1 MKKNPDD
8 LPYSVCGV
16 AWRELQKGERISAE
30 KVEEMYFLLTDKKL
44 ITASRDQNRDLSFR
58 SLQVKQWIESNRVEI
73 GKPLVLRQDKGSLVI
88 FDRCSGCRLFKRSG
102 ISRLDQTQ
110 EKYKKNV

>member
-58 SLQVKQWIESNRVEI
+58 SLQVNSGLNLTE
-73 GKPLVLRQDKGSLVI
+73 LRLGNH
-88 FDRCSGCRLFKRSG
+88 LF
-102 ISRLDQTQ
+102 
-110 EKYKKNV
+110 

>member
-44 ITASRDQNRDLSFR
+44 ITA
-58 SLQVKQWIESNRVEI
+58 
-73 GKPLVLRQDKGSLVI
+73 
-88 FDRCSGCRLFKRSG
+88 
-102 ISRLDQTQ
+102 
-110 EKYKKNV
+110 